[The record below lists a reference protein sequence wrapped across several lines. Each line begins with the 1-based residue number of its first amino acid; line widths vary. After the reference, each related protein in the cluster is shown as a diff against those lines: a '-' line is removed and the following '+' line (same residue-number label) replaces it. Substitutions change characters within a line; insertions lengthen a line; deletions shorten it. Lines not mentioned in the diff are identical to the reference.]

1 MAQTQLSARYKV
13 NNVFFIDLNGVTV
26 KVWKKGKERLYATL
40 KKPGTTQSLT
50 LPMSVF
56 KVVLDA
62 QDVLLLAS
70 DFLEGLV
77 GFSPADVFDETT

>member
-1 MAQTQLSARYKV
+1 MAQAQLNAHYKV

-26 KVWKKGKERLYATL
+26 KVWKKGKKGLYATL
-40 KKPGTTQSLT
+40 MKPRTNQSLT

-77 GFSPADVFDETT
+77 GFSLADVFDETT

>member
-1 MAQTQLSARYKV
+1 MAQAQLNARYKV

-26 KVWKKGKERLYATL
+26 KVWKKGKEGLYATL
-40 KKPGTTQSLT
+40 MKPRTTQSLT

-70 DFLEGLV
+70 YFLEGLV

>member
-1 MAQTQLSARYKV
+1 MAQAQLDARFKL

-26 KVWKKGKERLYATL
+26 KVWKKGKEGVYATL
-40 KKPGTTQSLT
+40 MKPGTTQSLT

-56 KVVLDA
+56 KVVLEA

-70 DFLEGLV
+70 DFLAGLV
-77 GFSPADVFDETT
+77 EFSPADIFEEST